1 MENATDTI
9 HRPGFYTIDIV
20 ETQGHYTAN
29 IAESQGFTQQTI
41 EEDQYMQRKYSKDL
55 NVSFL
60 HQNQP
65 DLDFG
70 TIITVGASRFIPR
83 QALLYTSHNRS
94 LQQQSQQTHGNRNPN
109 VFLISSK
116 KQDQIQ
122 FHAKQGQQPPWPR
135 SMWSL
140 FIFIKGLKSFC
151 YPNINL
157 RGGVI

>member
-1 MENATDTI
+1 MSSPLGKTNFYPSIDFDLLLCGTQIKMENATDTI

-94 LQQQSQQTHGNRNPN
+94 LQQKSQQTHNGLTKRTCLP
-109 VFLISSK
+109 
-116 KQDQIQ
+116 KQ
-122 FHAKQGQQPPWPR
+122 AT
-135 SMWSL
+135 
-140 FIFIKGLKSFC
+140 C
-151 YPNINL
+151 
-157 RGGVI
+157 